1 MIDTVQSVTR
11 LGMAAMIAVWA
22 CAASAAPG
30 LVRLATDGGASPEPS
45 PAWNVPRW
53 ADPARRAKFDGEEV
67 RCSAQSAG
75 GKFGVAG
82 VYVWRIDLAGGV
94 RRRYGARAHV
104 YDLRTR
110 RQLRVLTVR
119 ELTYNMGGRS
129 VAPVACAITADE
141 SMLVVVS
148 ADRLALYALANG
160 YLIDE
165 QPLALKGDRVS
176 LQLQGGASPMVRVM
190 AGGTATD
197 FALER

>member
-1 MIDTVQSVTR
+1 MRRAAIGMLAAAWASSAWAEPGLFR
-11 LGMAAMIAVWA
+11 LPSSAD
-22 CAASAAPG
+22 AAPM
-30 LVRLATDGGASPEPS
+30 AS

-190 AGGTATD
+190 AGATATD